1 MKTTNFEISKKLK
14 EAGFEAETN
23 TLIHDPSNPITG
35 ERYAS
40 FCLET
45 ILEALPVFIKI
56 NKEYYHLWLWN
67 DGIGYYPSYDKYSGE
82 YVYDMDN
89 GIFEFSEDE
98 SLADTAGRLWLL
110 LKEKGLV

>member
-1 MKTTNFEISKKLK
+1 MKTTNYEISKKLNY
-14 EAGFEAETN
+14 AGFKAQSD

-45 ILEALPVFIKI
+45 ILEALPKVLQ
-56 NKEYYHLWLWN
+56 EYELCIYFGVSFEATKFTYNWQKLEVKQNWN
-67 DGIGYYPSYDKYSGE
+67 
-82 YVYDMDN
+82 
-89 GIFEFSEDE
+89 E
-98 SLADTAGRLWLL
+98 SLADTAGKLWLL